1 MPKRNLEPLPSP
13 PLKRKRRILHSYY
26 CSAMRMFDVEGY
38 PMSAR
43 STQKSFAKTCMISQA
58 LFFVTKNINF
68 IWLNIQRV
76 CVLGTSDPGLGIGVC
91 AYVTKL
97 RFVSLRYTRLHG
109 VLHNPPSPTNC
120 VCVLLYLDALFTFS
134 KVVVCYFFL
143 CLFCKNCKCL

>member
-76 CVLGTSDPGLGIGVC
+76 CAWHERPR
-91 AYVTKL
+91 L
-97 RFVSLRYTRLHG
+97 RHW
-109 VLHNPPSPTNC
+109 
-120 VCVLLYLDALFTFS
+120 CVLISPSCASYRFAILACMMFCIIRRLRRIVFVYNSILIRFLLFQRLWF
-134 KVVVCYFFL
+134 VIFFVHL
-143 CLFCKNCKCL
+143 LP